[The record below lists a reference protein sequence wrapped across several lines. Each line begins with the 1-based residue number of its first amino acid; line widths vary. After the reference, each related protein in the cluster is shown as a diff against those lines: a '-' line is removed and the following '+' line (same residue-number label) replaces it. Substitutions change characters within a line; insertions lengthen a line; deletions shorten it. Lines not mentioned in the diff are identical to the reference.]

1 MISIKAALVATGFLV
16 MAGSHSSPTIDDV
29 KWIAGCWELKAG
41 DRITEEQWMA
51 PKGGIML
58 GMSRTVR
65 GEKLVEF
72 EQVRIETRSAGL
84 FYVASPSRQATAEFK
99 ASLVLDSAVTFENPS
114 HDFPTRIKYRKA
126 GADSIVASIEGPR
139 GGQTRT
145 IAFPYRRVSC
155 DAS

>member
-99 ASLVLDSAVTFENPS
+99 ATGATESSITFENPA
-114 HDFPTRIKYRKA
+114 HDFPTKISYRRQ
-126 GADSIVASIEGPR
+126 GMDSLVASIAGER

-145 IAFPYRRVSC
+145 IEYPYRRVACS
-155 DAS
+155 